1 MSTVLYEKRNRV
13 AYVTINRPDV
23 MNCVDAATAAELVRA
38 WEDFRDD
45 ENVFVAVIT
54 GAGDRAFCAGADLKS
69 AAMVGTPGAAR
80 SPDRERRMAYGGPG
94 YMGYTRKADIFKPII
109 AAVNG
114 YCFAGG
120 LEIACCAD
128 IRIAAEHAEFGVLN
142 RRWNVGLADGGT
154 QRLPRVVGLGRA
166 LELIITGRRI
176 DVEEAY
182 RIGLVNEIVPKEKV
196 MARATE
202 LAEAICEL
210 PQGAIRTDKEAVMR
224 GIGTPLEEGFRLEC
238 ALFQTLLSMHDFYE
252 GPLAFAEKRR
262 PKFKQDV

>member
-13 AYVTINRPDV
+13 AYVTINRPEV
-23 MNCVDAATAAELVRA
+23 MNCVDTATAETLVEA

-45 ENVFVAVIT
+45 DDTYVAVVS
-54 GAGDRAFCAGADLKS
+54 GAGDKAFCAGFDLKQIGR
-69 AAMVGTPGAAR
+69 AELPR
-80 SPDRERRMAYGGPG
+80 SPSQMRRFIYSHPG
-94 YMGYTRKADIFKPII
+94 FMGYTRKVDIFKPII

-120 LEIACCAD
+120 LEIALCAD

-142 RRWNVGLADGGT
+142 RRWNVGLGDGGT

-176 DVEEAY
+176 DAQEAY
-182 RIGLVNEIVPKEKV
+182 RIGLVNEVVPGDRL

-202 LAEAICEL
+202 LAEMICEL

-224 GIGTPLEEGFRLEC
+224 GLGTPLEEGLRLEG
-238 ALFQTLLSMHDFYE
+238 ATFMTLIGQADFYE
-252 GPLAFAEKRR
+252 GPKSFAEKRK
-262 PKFKQDV
+262 PSFKQDD